1 MTRLGFLR
9 MLGMTTMSRYGSLGQ
24 AHRRPDQMSDPPP
37 SAVAPTQAAGILRAR
52 VVIIFGTT
60 GGLFIYNG
68 TPGRGTLILAAKGQA
83 GTDPTGLNTVPAV
96 FNVGVWDATTGILK
110 QHFGI
115 DPSGNL
121 YLADAAGNTRIYQ
134 SPSNSFIG
142 VYDSSGLVAGHLA
155 ASIASAATTDPAG
168 NTVDAGITSYDNVF
182 GGVTQL
188 NGALF
193 QLFSG
198 INLLQKLNPSG
209 YVIYSPTAGTG
220 NQKASIAPAA
230 FTDANSNA
238 IPAGVTAYVVVTGTF
253 AGTYA
258 VNLNDQTQPWGTTVT
273 SLTFHNRTNAEN
285 LAPAVTAQAHSTA
298 GCNLNLQSGKT
309 LAGSTPA
316 TVQVQDSVSSS
327 VTGGLVDV
335 IAGKLTVIAADGNVY
350 RTERLSLFSSS
361 THVFNSATAFTIPG
375 LSASVGIGTYRI
387 EGIVYGVQGPN
398 AANQIVQ
405 INGPAI
411 SFGRTYIESNADA
424 NTSVTDSNIS
434 GALPHQHS
442 TPAWGAGVN
451 FYVRF
456 RGIYTF
462 TAAGTLTVQG
472 STSLVA
478 NTWTSQTACLCDL
491 MPV

>member
-1 MTRLGFLR
+1 MGWQQQIVT
-9 MLGMTTMSRYGSLGQ
+9 
-24 AHRRPDQMSDPPP
+24 
-37 SAVAPTQAAGILRAR
+37 AP
-52 VVIIFGTT
+52 VVIIQSGAA
-60 GGLFIYNG
+60 GSGLFIYNG
-68 TPGRGTLILAAKGQA
+68 TPASGNPPVLAAVATGV
-83 GTDPTGLNTVPAV
+83 TSDPFGNPVLSVLNIGNFSA
-96 FNVGVWDATTGILK
+96 A
-110 QHFGI
+110 H
-115 DPSGNL
+115 SGF
-121 YLADAAGNTRIYQ
+121 DAAGIEYLSDSTGTVKVIIDPARGMFFYSGTAALGNPPQLALALSGVTTDTLGNAIGTSKILIQANIITESGGIFRTAATAPLIQLDGPHDAEWIY
-134 SPSNSFIG
+134 N
-142 VYDSSGLVAGHLA
+142 A
-155 ASIASAATTDPAG
+155 ASAMVVAIAAASG
-168 NTVDAGITSYDNVF
+168 NDGLGNAYP
-182 GGVTQL
+182 GGVSS
-188 NGALF
+188 F
-193 QLFSG
+193 
-198 INLLQKLNPSG
+198 
-209 YVIYSPTAGTG
+209 
-220 NQKASIAPAA
+220 
-230 FTDANSNA
+230 
-238 IPAGVTAYVVVTGTF
+238 VTVTGTF
-253 AGTYA
+253 AGKYA
-258 VNLNDQTQPWGTTVT
+258 NNLNDQAQPWGTTVAA
-273 SLTFHNRTNAEN
+273 LTFHNQTNSEN
-285 LAPAVTAQAHSTA
+285 LAPAVTAQAHNTA

-350 RTERLSLFSSS
+350 RTERLSLFSAS
-361 THVFNSATAFTIPG
+361 THLFNSATAFTVPG